1 MALSDLVVRQAKATG
16 KAYTLPDID
25 GLSLAVTATGS
36 KSWHFRYYWMKEPKR
51 MSLGTYPEV
60 SLREARALRDEARAL
75 VAKDI
80 NPRLH
85 RKQKRAAVKLA
96 GENTFEAIYKKWL
109 AHRELGLKKG
119 RQTTLSI
126 LPRVFAKDVLPLLG
140 KRSIYDI
147 KRPDLLEVI
156 ARIERRKALS
166 VAEKVRT
173 WFNQMFRYALVVVP
187 GLEQNPASDLD
198 VVALP
203 LPPVNH
209 NPFLRMAEL
218 PKLLQRLRKYRGR
231 LQTQL
236 GLRLLLFTGVRTGE
250 LRLATPDQFD
260 LDRGLWIIPPEVVK
274 QLQVDMR
281 RKRQLPKDIPPYIV
295 PLSVQAIEIVRHLL
309 EQLKPAQH
317 YLFRHDSELKK
328 RMSENTLNG
337 ALKRMGYRD
346 LLTGHGIRGT
356 MSTALN
362 EIGYPKVWV
371 DAQLSHVD
379 PNKVS
384 ATYNHAE
391 YVEQRRRM
399 MQDWADRLDLF
410 EQNMVEAASMP
421 LTIHL
426 EGVPVLSDEEAA
438 SAPPKPAAAS
448 APLLIVT
455 RPGDAMPLVSAETHR
470 LPAVPLPRSVM
481 EEPLSDI
488 QRQRMELVDVFEA
501 PHNLPVAEYAKM
513 AGKSRRWIS
522 YEIKAGNLLALNL
535 GNRGKRV
542 PDWHLDPVKHALI
555 QAVLKL
561 TRGADP
567 WQIYNALLQPRAKLR
582 GGSALESVSATNL
595 DKIIM
600 AVSTTVKE
608 SEWSPQQV
616 AFA

>member
-1 MALSDLVVRQAKATG
+1 M
-16 KAYTLPDID
+16 
-25 GLSLAVTATGS
+25 TATGS

-535 GNRGKRV
+535 GNRGQRV

>member
-85 RKQKRAAVKLA
+85 RKQKCAAVKLA

-295 PLSVQAIEIVRHLL
+295 PLWVQAIEIVRHLL

-535 GNRGKRV
+535 GNRGQRV